1 MSTNQSYKK
10 SLEVVPHHKMG
21 IKILHQEQLENLFP
35 DYKSLLRRIEEHR
48 TQIRGLRRLRGNIDE
63 QYNLMYD
70 NIFSIMGK
78 RGSGK
83 TSAVLTLKQLLQNE
97 NAWDIILPIIMPE
110 MIPPECSMIGWILS
124 LLEDIVTELDN
135 ASINKSEKSS
145 GYFDGCMNQPKNS
158 LVREYNKVKELCYSQ
173 FYQVKGTESFTAAV
187 INTEQQTQNS
197 FNFSHEL
204 VKFWDRL
211 VEAVRIAYEPPKD
224 EEPLIYIMF
233 DDVDLI
239 PDAVISLLSTIVK
252 YLSHPNL
259 VIFVTADEELL
270 YDVIENSMNQ
280 KLGKYDELRAYSDVM
295 NYFIGGEENAD
306 EENARKLKNQLS
318 QKLKIVQEIPKLYGD
333 KILPPSCRYYL
344 QTFEKIEEKSMFIE
358 QVIQNLND
366 GTERKITLEEFVA
379 GEIDRYLQ
387 AIGVNQEKNFL
398 KRNGKFVRA
407 YLVFWGETSRQLA
420 NETLI
425 LREFITRLID
435 IHKEF
440 ENKEYIANIENRYF
454 KKLHYIMNLFV
465 NNSLNA
471 MGNMGMSTQEINELL
486 EEMVVYRPE
495 KWGIFF
501 NYSHIKEMLEN
512 WIKGENSIDSAE
524 AAHRAIIIIILMFF
538 LENILI
544 IETGSIELLSHQRRE
559 RVHGKGVL
567 VEVFDEITSVNN
579 SVVCKNHG
587 NSLEDFLIFY
597 EKIIDMPEVAS
608 NFNPVYARSAR
619 NYFQLLPT
627 ETFYSNIDLKVCSR
641 EHPKW
646 LKTITQ
652 ILYFSYEGIYAIGKA
667 QMPLR
672 RLSEFSIEVCDS
684 FYEDKLEE
692 FKEDIVNI
700 ISSVYNEESDKKET
714 DETDVYR
721 IEDLLPKE
729 VEAIISLI
737 KDNSSIK
744 DISALEKEL
753 GAKRA
758 LQENTEIMGQ
768 ILKNSSHSTEIF
780 LGFLE
785 EICDKL
791 IELYN
796 QYDQYKVDTEKIKEE
811 ELEEKIQRRF
821 QSKITFSSR
830 EKLWSKEKLDDCLK
844 RMSESIAKKKRERD
858 DIKNSWRYMSISEEL
873 EDMVIL
879 YSKLCE
885 NISLHL
891 GEVEARGRGIEI
903 IKWNLVFKK
912 LQKYYLISYLRDKKQ
927 SGDTRIDINTLPYKA
942 LYQNIKE
949 CMKSS
954 SSKPRPDYL
963 GQILRGY
970 VREGSRQFVDMIWGD

>member
-1 MSTNQSYKK
+1 MSTNQNYKK

-48 TQIRGLRRLRGNIDE
+48 TQIRGLRRLRGKMDE

-97 NAWDIILPIIMPE
+97 NAWDITLPIIMPE

-124 LLEDIVTELDN
+124 LLEDTVTELDN
-135 ASINKSEKSS
+135 ASINKSENSN

-211 VEAVRIAYEPPKD
+211 VDAVRIAYEPPKD

-270 YDVIENSMNQ
+270 YDVIENSMNK
-280 KLGKYDELRAYSDVM
+280 KLGKYDELQTYSSVM
-295 NYFIGGEENAD
+295 NYFTGGEESAD
-306 EENARKLKNQLS
+306 EENIRKLKNQLS

-344 QTFEKIEEKSMFIE
+344 QTFEKFEEKGMFIE
-358 QVIQNLND
+358 QVIQDLNG
-366 GTERKITLEEFVA
+366 GTERKITLEEFMT

-387 AIGVNQEKNFL
+387 AIGVDQEKNFL
-398 KRNGKFVRA
+398 KQNGKFIRA
-407 YLVFWGETSRQLA
+407 YLAFWGETSRQLA

-425 LREFITRLID
+425 LKEFITRLID
-435 IHKEF
+435 IHEEF
-440 ENKEYIANIENRYF
+440 ENQEYIANTENRYF

-471 MGNMGMSTQEINELL
+471 MGNMGMSTQEISELL

-501 NYSHIKEMLEN
+501 NYSHVKEMLEN
-512 WIKGENSIDSAE
+512 WIKGENSIDLAE
-524 AAHRAIIIIILMFF
+524 AAHHAIIIIILMFF

-544 IETGSIELLSHQRRE
+544 IETGSIAALSHQRRE
-559 RVHGKGVL
+559 RVHGKGII

-579 SVVCKNHG
+579 SLVCKNQG

-608 NFNPVYARSAR
+608 NFNPLYARSAR

-627 ETFYSNIDLKVCSR
+627 EAFYSNIDLKVCSR
-641 EHPKW
+641 ENPKW

-652 ILYFSYEGIYAIGKA
+652 ILYFSYEGIYDIGKA
-667 QMPLR
+667 QIPLR
-672 RLSEFSIEVCDS
+672 RLNEFSIKVHDS

-692 FKEDIVNI
+692 FKTDIVNI
-700 ISSVYNEESDKKET
+700 ISSVYNWEIEKKEN
-714 DETDVYR
+714 DKTDVYR

-729 VEAIISLI
+729 AEDKINPIERY
-737 KDNSSIK
+737 SSIK

-753 GAKRA
+753 ISKQA
-758 LQENTEIMGQ
+758 LQENTEILDK
-768 ILKNSSHSTEIF
+768 ILINNSHSTKIF

-796 QYDQYKVDTEKIKEE
+796 QYDQYKVDTGKIKEE
-811 ELEEKIQRRF
+811 ELEEKIERKF
-821 QSKITFSSR
+821 QFKITFSSQ
-830 EKLWSKEKLDDCLK
+830 EKLWRKEKMDDCLQI
-844 RMSESIAKKKRERD
+844 MSESIMKKKLERD
-858 DIKNSWRYMSISEEL
+858 YNIRNSWPYMSISEEL
-873 EDMVIL
+873 EDMEIL

-891 GEVEARGRGIEI
+891 GTDEAHERGIEI
-903 IKWNLVFKK
+903 IKWNLVFKE
-912 LQKYYLISYLRDKKQ
+912 LQEYYLVSYLKDKKQ
-927 SGDTRIDINTLPYKA
+927 SGDTRIDMNTLPYKT

-954 SSKPRPDYL
+954 RTDYL

-970 VREGSRQFVDMIWGD
+970 VREGSRQFVDTMWGV